1 MADETKDETTEKATA
16 APTTGLIGYIVKH
29 HLLHDGHDYLPGEVF
44 QHADAAVIA
53 ALRNAKAIALP
64 TEVQAADE
72 VAQRMADLEAQ
83 LASARAE
90 NARLQTARE
99 QMVTPPASEPA
110 NEPAADASSAKV
122 SKSSK

>member
-1 MADETKDETTEKATA
+1 MADETKDETPA
-16 APTTGLIGYIVKH
+16 TGLIGYIVKH
-29 HLLHDGHDYLPGEVF
+29 HLLHDGRDYLPGEVF

-83 LASARAE
+83 LATAQAE

-99 QMVTPPASEPA
+99 QMVTPPATEPT
-110 NEPAADASSAKV
+110 EPEAASSAKA